1 MSAVRAP
8 ARAGT
13 HDGRQELLLSPTD
26 YEAAARAR
34 LDRSVWDYIAGG
46 SGDEVTLR
54 EDRAAYRRYR
64 LRPRTLVDVSHCRP
78 GTTLLGARV
87 ELPVGIAPMAYHG
100 LVHADGET
108 ATVRAAGAA
117 GALTVTSTF
126 AGTTLEETA
135 RAATGPLWLQL
146 YVMRDREITRSL
158 VRRAEAAGYR
168 ALVITVDTPRMA
180 RRERDLRNG
189 FGLPAHI
196 RPVNLDGGHRAGLH
210 PGRSGSSALAE
221 HAAQHHDAAF
231 TWEDL
236 AWVRSL
242 TGLPLV
248 LKGVLTE
255 EDAGRAAGLGVE
267 GLIVSTHGGRQLDG
281 VVPALEALPEVV
293 AAVRGRCEVL
303 VDGGV
308 RRGTDVLKALAL
320 GARAVL
326 VGRPVL
332 WGLAVDG
339 QAGVERVLATL
350 RAELEEAM
358 ALTGRPRL
366 DTVTRELL
374 HPPADLA
381 HHPAADHGPHAAA
394 DHGHHA
400 VAGLDGRPAADLAGH
415 PTAADLAYPTDDDR
429 DMA

>member
-1 MSAVRAP
+1 MTAP
-8 ARAGT
+8 TTSPDTRP
-13 HDGRQELLLSPTD
+13 DLLLNPRD
-26 YEAAARAR
+26 YESAARDR

-46 SGDEVTLR
+46 SGDELTLH
-54 EDRAAYRRYR
+54 EDRAAYGRYR
-64 LRPRTLVDVSHCRP
+64 LRPRALVDVSHCEP
-78 GTTLLGARV
+78 ATTLLGHPVAF
-87 ELPVGIAPMAYHG
+87 PVGIAPMAYHQ
-100 LVHADGET
+100 LVHPDGEL

-117 GALTVTSTF
+117 GALTIASTF
-126 AGTTLEETA
+126 ASTSLEDVA
-135 RAATGPLWLQL
+135 AAATGPLWLQL
-146 YVMRDREITRSL
+146 YVLRRREVTASL

-189 FGLPAHI
+189 FRLPPHI
-196 RPVNLDGGHRAGLH
+196 RPANLDRDHEAGLH
-210 PGRSGSSALAE
+210 QGGAGGSSLAG
-221 HAAQHHDAAF
+221 HAARHHDAAF
-231 TWEDL
+231 AWDDL
-236 AWVRSL
+236 AWIRSL
-242 TGLPLV
+242 TDLPLV
-248 LKGVLTE
+248 LKGVLTA
-255 EDAGRAAGLGVE
+255 EDAHRAAGLGVA

-293 AAVRGRCEVL
+293 AAAGDRCEVL

-339 QAGVERVLATL
+339 EPGAAQVLSTL

-366 DTVTRELL
+366 CDVTRDLL
-374 HPPADLA
+374 RPAGGQP
-381 HHPAADHGPHAAA
+381 HHPTLPTQPHTTETK
-394 DHGHHA
+394 D
-400 VAGLDGRPAADLAGH
+400 PA
-415 PTAADLAYPTDDDR
+415 
-429 DMA
+429 

>member
-1 MSAVRAP
+1 MTPRADL
-8 ARAGT
+8 AGGS
-13 HDGRQELLLSPTD
+13 DAADAPERDVLLSPQD
-26 YEAAARAR
+26 YAAAARAK
-34 LDRSVWDYIAGG
+34 LDRAVWDYIAGG

-54 EDRAAYRRYR
+54 GDRAAFDRYR
-64 LRPRTLVDVSHCRP
+64 FRPRVLVDVSHCEVS
-78 GTTLLGARV
+78 TTLLGRPVA
-87 ELPVGIAPMAYHG
+87 LPIGIAPMAYHR
-100 LVHADGET
+100 LVDPEGET
-108 ATVRAAGAA
+108 ATVRAAGEV
-117 GALTVTSTF
+117 GALTIASTF
-126 AGTTLEETA
+126 ASRTLEESA

-146 YVMRDREITRSL
+146 YVLRERKVTESL

-189 FGLPAHI
+189 FSLPSHI
-196 RPVNLDGGHRAGLH
+196 RPANLDDGHRAGLH
-210 PGRSGSSALAE
+210 SGRAGTSTLAD
-221 HAAQHHDAAF
+221 HAARHHDAAF

-236 AWVRSL
+236 AWLRSL
-242 TGLPLV
+242 TSLPLV
-248 LKGVLTE
+248 LKGVLTA
-255 EDAGRAAGLGVE
+255 EDARQAAGLGVE

-281 VVPALEALPEVV
+281 AVAALDALPEVV
-293 AAVRGRCEVL
+293 AAVPSECEVL
-303 VDGGV
+303 VDGGI

-339 QAGVERVLATL
+339 AAGVERVLSTL

-366 DTVTRELL
+366 DTLTPDLL
-374 HPPADLA
+374 HHSPGPA
-381 HHPAADHGPHAAA
+381 HP
-394 DHGHHA
+394 
-400 VAGLDGRPAADLAGH
+400 L
-415 PTAADLAYPTDDDR
+415 TTNDR

>member
-1 MSAVRAP
+1 MTASSTVRSDAP
-8 ARAGT
+8 EERT
-13 HDGRQELLLSPTD
+13 LLSPQD
-26 YEAAARAR
+26 YAAAARDR
-34 LDRSVWDYIAGG
+34 LDGPVWDYIAGG

-54 EDRAAYRRYR
+54 GDRAAYDRLR
-64 LRPRTLVDVSHCRP
+64 LRPRVLVDVSHCELS
-78 GTTLLGARV
+78 TTLLGRPVAF
-87 ELPVGIAPMAYHG
+87 PVGVAPMAYHR
-100 LVHADGET
+100 LVHPEGET
-108 ATVRAAGAA
+108 ATVRAAGEV
-117 GALTVTSTF
+117 GALTIASTF
-126 AGTTLEETA
+126 ASKTLEETA
-135 RAATGPLWLQL
+135 RAATGPLWLQV
-146 YVMRDREITRSL
+146 YVLRRREITESL

-189 FGLPAHI
+189 FSLPSHI
-196 RPVNLDGGHRAGLH
+196 RPVNLDEAHTAGLH
-210 PGRSGSSALAE
+210 RGRSGSSTLAE
-221 HAAQHHDAAF
+221 HSVRHHDAAF

-242 TGLPLV
+242 TDLPVV
-248 LKGVLTE
+248 LKGVLTAQ
-255 EDAGRAAGLGVE
+255 DARRAADLGVE

-281 VVPALEALPEVV
+281 AVAALDALPEVV
-293 AAVRGRCEVL
+293 AAVEGRCEVL

-339 QAGVERVLATL
+339 AAGVERVLSAL
-350 RAELEEAM
+350 KDELAEAM

-366 DTVTRELL
+366 DTIDPELL
-374 HPPADLA
+374 NGPSGFT
-381 HHPAADHGPHAAA
+381 HHSITH
-394 DHGHHA
+394 
-400 VAGLDGRPAADLAGH
+400 
-415 PTAADLAYPTDDDR
+415 DR

>member
-1 MSAVRAP
+1 MSGRAD
-8 ARAGT
+8 RA
-13 HDGRQELLLSPTD
+13 DGPEQDVSLSPRD
-26 YEAAARAR
+26 YAAAARAK
-34 LDRSVWDYIAGG
+34 LDQSVWDYIAGG

-54 EDRAAYRRYR
+54 EDRAAYDRYR
-64 LRPRTLVDVSHCRP
+64 LRPRALVDVSHCEL
-78 GTTLLGARV
+78 GTTLLGRPV
-87 ELPVGIAPMAYHG
+87 SFPVGIAPMAFHR

-108 ATVRAAGAA
+108 ATVRAAGALDT
-117 GALTVTSTF
+117 LTVTSTF
-126 AGTTLEETA
+126 ASKTLEETA
-135 RAATGPLWLQL
+135 RAASGPLWLQV
-146 YVMRDREITRSL
+146 YVFRERKVTESL

-189 FGLPAHI
+189 FGLPSYV
-196 RPVNLDGGHRAGLH
+196 RPANLDEGQRAGLH
-210 PGRSGSSALAE
+210 RGRSGSSTLAE
-221 HAAQHHDAAF
+221 HAERHHDAAF

-236 AWVRSL
+236 AWLRSL
-242 TGLPLV
+242 TSLPLV
-248 LKGVLTE
+248 LKGVLTA
-255 EDAGRAAGLGVE
+255 EDARRAAELGVE

-281 VVPALEALPEVV
+281 AIPALEALPEVV
-293 AAVRGRCEVL
+293 EAVRDRCEVL
-303 VDGGV
+303 VDGGI

-339 QAGVERVLATL
+339 ADGVERVLATL

-366 DTVTRELL
+366 DTITRELL
-374 HPPADLA
+374 HRSAELPY
-381 HHPAADHGPHAAA
+381 
-394 DHGHHA
+394 
-400 VAGLDGRPAADLAGH
+400 H
-415 PTAADLAYPTDDDR
+415 PTTNDR

>member
-1 MSAVRAP
+1 M
-8 ARAGT
+8 
-13 HDGRQELLLSPTD
+13 LSPRD

-34 LDRSVWDYIAGG
+34 LEQPVWDYIAGG

-54 EDRAAYRRYR
+54 EERAAYGRYR
-64 LRPRTLVDVSHCRP
+64 LRPRALVDVSHCEL
-78 GTTLLGARV
+78 GTTLLGRPV
-87 ELPVGIAPMAYHG
+87 EFPVGIAPMAYHR

-108 ATVRAAGAA
+108 ATVRAAGRV
-117 GALTVTSTF
+117 GALTIASTF
-126 AGTTLEETA
+126 ASKTLEETA

-146 YVMRDREITRSL
+146 YVMRRREITESL
-158 VRRAEAAGYR
+158 IRRAEAAGYR

-189 FGLPAHI
+189 FGLTPHVRPA
-196 RPVNLDGGHRAGLH
+196 NLDDGQQTGLH
-210 PGRSGSSALAE
+210 QGRSGSSTLAA

-248 LKGVLTE
+248 LKGVLTA
-255 EDAGRAAGLGVE
+255 EDARRAAGLGVA

-281 VVPALEALPEVV
+281 AVPALEALPEVV
-293 AAVRGRCEVL
+293 AAVQGRCEVL

-326 VGRPVL
+326 IGRPVL

-339 QAGVERVLATL
+339 EAGVEAVLSTL

-366 DTVTRELL
+366 DTITPDLLRPSADPPYPRTTDDREL
-374 HPPADLA
+374 A
-381 HHPAADHGPHAAA
+381 
-394 DHGHHA
+394 
-400 VAGLDGRPAADLAGH
+400 
-415 PTAADLAYPTDDDR
+415 
-429 DMA
+429 

>member
-1 MSAVRAP
+1 MT
-8 ARAGT
+8 ARA
-13 HDGRQELLLSPTD
+13 DRADCLEPEVPPSPRD
-26 YEAAARAR
+26 YAAAAQAK

-54 EDRAAYRRYR
+54 EDRAAYDRYR
-64 LRPRTLVDVSHCRP
+64 LRPRALVDVSHCELS
-78 GTTLLGARV
+78 TTLLGRPV
-87 ELPVGIAPMAYHG
+87 SFPVGIAPMAFHR

-117 GALTVTSTF
+117 GALTITSTF
-126 AGTTLEETA
+126 ASKTLEETA
-135 RAATGPLWLQL
+135 RAATGPLWLQV
-146 YVMRDREITRSL
+146 YVFRERKVTESL

-189 FGLPAHI
+189 FSLPSYV
-196 RPVNLDGGHRAGLH
+196 RPANLDEGQRAGLH
-210 PGRSGSSALAE
+210 HGRSGSSTLAE
-221 HAAQHHDAAF
+221 HAERHHDAAF

-236 AWVRSL
+236 AWLRSL
-242 TGLPLV
+242 TSLPLV
-248 LKGVLTE
+248 LKGVLTAQ
-255 EDAGRAAGLGVE
+255 DARRAAELGVE

-281 VVPALEALPEVV
+281 AIPALDALPEVV
-293 AAVRGRCEVL
+293 EAVPDQCEVL
-303 VDGGV
+303 VDGGI

-339 QAGVERVLATL
+339 ADGVERVLATL

-358 ALTGRPRL
+358 ALTGRPGL
-366 DTVTRELL
+366 DTITRELL
-374 HPPADLA
+374 HRSADFPYHLTSN
-381 HHPAADHGPHAAA
+381 DKE
-394 DHGHHA
+394 
-400 VAGLDGRPAADLAGH
+400 
-415 PTAADLAYPTDDDR
+415 
-429 DMA
+429 MA